1 MNANISAI
9 ADLTAPQFGTP
20 LALITAV
27 SASRGVIS
35 SGHALSR
42 SGLCCSCRMTLG

>member
-1 MNANISAI
+1 MNANISII

-42 SGLCCSCRMTLG
+42 SGLCCSCRMNLG